1 MTVVDLKREIAAL
14 DPPAQEEIAAFLVHL
29 RHDRDSGYSAE
40 LERRL
45 DDRRPESWVRLE
57 DAERELG
64 GGATK
69 G

>member
-1 MTVVDLKREIAAL
+1 MTLVDIKREIAAL
-14 DPPAQEEIAAFLVHL
+14 DLRQQNELAAYIVHL
-29 RHDRDSGYSAE
+29 RHQQDPEYCKE

-64 GGATK
+64 GG
-69 G
+69 